1 MIRRLGGT
9 ANSACSAGGA
19 PVAFRIMSENK
30 KSAGCFVGALVGSIG
45 TIGLVVVAILL
56 FGLLGVLLSDSGGLE
71 TGPKIAHID
80 LEGMITSASTSTF
93 GLTSSGESMV
103 DRIKKQLDKAVENE
117 EVKAIVLRIN
127 SPGGEVTASDTIYH
141 AIQEANARKPVVV
154 YMDSVAASGGYY
166 AACGASEILANETT
180 MTGSIGVI
188 ISTINYRELFGKVG
202 LESQVFK
209 SGKFKDLLSGGREM
223 RPEEAE
229 LVQGMIMETYDKFVG
244 IVAEAREI
252 PVPKLKK
259 DIADGRIFSGAK
271 AKEVGLVD
279 ETGYIEDAY
288 DRARELGKAPNA
300 EVWRLNQSVSLL
312 DALGMAQAQARTP
325 ERVEIDLSDRL
336 LPRLQPGMVYLLPSA
351 WAP

>member
-1 MIRRLGGT
+1 
-9 ANSACSAGGA
+9 
-19 PVAFRIMSENK
+19 MSEK
-30 KSAGCFVGALVGSIG
+30 KNSAGCFVGALIGSAATVVSAVGAVFLLI
-45 TIGLVVVAILL
+45 VVGAFV
-56 FGLLGVLLSDSGGLE
+56 GEEVGLE
-71 TGPKIAHID
+71 SGPRIAHIN
-80 LEGMITSASTSTF
+80 LEGMITSATASTF
-93 GLTSSGESMV
+93 GLTSTSESMV
-103 DRIKKQLDKAVENE
+103 DRFKKQLEQATENE

-127 SPGGEVTASDTIYH
+127 SPGGEVTASDTIYN
-141 AIQEANARKPVVV
+141 AIQLANAKKPVVV

-166 AACGASEILANETT
+166 AACGASEIMANETT

-223 RPEEAE
+223 RPEEAD
-229 LVQGMIMETYDKFVG
+229 LVQEMVMETYDKFVG

-252 PVPKLKK
+252 PVGKLKK

-300 EVWRLNQSVSLL
+300 EVWKLNSPISLF
-312 DALGMAQAQARTP
+312 DALGMARAQAQTP
-325 ERVEIDLSDRL
+325 DRLEIDVSDRI
-336 LPRLQPGMVYLLPSA
+336 LPRLQPGMIYLLPPT

>member
-1 MIRRLGGT
+1 
-9 ANSACSAGGA
+9 
-19 PVAFRIMSENK
+19 MSEK
-30 KSAGCFVGALVGSIG
+30 KSAGCFVGALIGSAATVVSAIGAVFLLIVVRAFVGDE
-45 TIGLVVVAILL
+45 V
-56 FGLLGVLLSDSGGLE
+56 GLE
-71 TGPKIAHID
+71 SGPKIAHIN
-80 LEGMITSASTSTF
+80 LEGMITSATASTF
-93 GLTSSGESMV
+93 GLTSSSESMV
-103 DRIKKQLDKAVENE
+103 DRIKKQLDEAVENE

-141 AIQEANARKPVVV
+141 AIQLANEKKPVVV

-166 AACGASEILANETT
+166 AACGATEIMANETT

-209 SGKFKDLLSGGREM
+209 SGQFKDLLSGGREM

-229 LVQGMIMETYDKFVG
+229 LVQDMVMETYDKFVG
-244 IVAEAREI
+244 IVSEAREI
-252 PVPKLKK
+252 PEAKLKK

-271 AKEVGLVD
+271 AEEVGLVD
-279 ETGYIEDAY
+279 ATGYIEDAY

-300 EVWRLNQSVSLL
+300 EVWKLNSPVSLL
-312 DALGMAQAQARTP
+312 EALGMAQAQARTP
-325 ERVEIDLSDRL
+325 DRLEIDVSDRI
-336 LPRLQPGMVYLLPSA
+336 LPRLQPGMIYLLPPT

>member
-1 MIRRLGGT
+1 
-9 ANSACSAGGA
+9 
-19 PVAFRIMSENK
+19 MSEK
-30 KSAGCFVGALVGSIG
+30 KSAGCFVGALIGSAATVVSAIGAVFLLIVVGAFVG
-45 TIGLVVVAILL
+45 DEV
-56 FGLLGVLLSDSGGLE
+56 GLE
-71 TGPKIAHID
+71 SGPKIAHIN
-80 LEGMITSASTSTF
+80 LEGMITSATASTF
-93 GLTSSGESMV
+93 GLTSSSESMV
-103 DRIKKQLDKAVENE
+103 DRIKKQLDEAVENE

-141 AIQEANARKPVVV
+141 AIQLANEKKPVVV
-154 YMDSVAASGGYY
+154 YLDSVAASGGYD
-166 AACGASEILANETT
+166 AACGATEIMANETT

-209 SGKFKDLLSGGREM
+209 SGQFKDLLSGGREM

-229 LVQGMIMETYDKFVG
+229 LVQEMVMETYDKFVG

-252 PVPKLKK
+252 PEAKLKK

-279 ETGYIEDAY
+279 ATGYIEDAY

-300 EVWRLNQSVSLL
+300 EVWKLNSPVSLL
-312 DALGMAQAQARTP
+312 EALGMAQAQARTP
-325 ERVEIDLSDRL
+325 DRLEIDVSDRI
-336 LPRLQPGMVYLLPSA
+336 LPRLQPGMIYLLPPT